1 MTSSPLLL
9 PRAPAPAPA
18 PAVREEVRRQVG
30 LAAPL
35 VACSLLQYSLQ
46 VVSVMFAGHLG
57 ELSLSAASVASS
69 FANVTGFNVLM
80 GMGSALDTL
89 CGQSYGAKQYDMLGT
104 HVQRAMF
111 VLMLTSVPLAF
122 ALVFTGQILLAA
134 GQNPEISYE
143 AGLYAQVLIP
153 GLFAYGLLQC
163 LTKFLQ
169 AQNIVHPL
177 VVCSGVTLIFH
188 ILLCWFLV
196 QNLGLGNRGAA
207 LAISISYWFNVILL
221 AVYVKLSE
229 AGRRSWHGWSWEVLK
244 DVNMYL
250 RLAVPSTFMTC
261 LEYWA
266 FEMVVLLA
274 EDRTRNA
281 LMPYST
287 QNFLQADD
295 FCYIQHFCSKTRL
308 VTCLNTMW
316 MVYTIPSGLSS
327 AISIRVSNELGARNP
342 KAAHLSILISGIIC
356 LTEGLLVV
364 IITVFVRDV
373 WGYLYSNEEEV
384 VKYVSTMMPILATSN
399 FMDGIQCTLS
409 GAARGCGWQK
419 VCSFINLCAYYAIGI
434 PAAVIFAFVMKIGGK
449 GLWMGIICAM
459 SVQILAL
466 LVMILRT
473 NWDNEAE
480 IAQARIRVQESDGSI
495 ASA

>member
-1 MTSSPLLL
+1 MGGRGEAAEAMTSSPLLL

-229 AGRRSWHGWSWEVLK
+229 AGRRSWHGWSWE
-244 DVNMYL
+244 
-250 RLAVPSTFMTC
+250 
-261 LEYWA
+261 
-266 FEMVVLLA
+266 
-274 EDRTRNA
+274 
-281 LMPYST
+281 
-287 QNFLQADD
+287 
-295 FCYIQHFCSKTRL
+295 
-308 VTCLNTMW
+308 
-316 MVYTIPSGLSS
+316 
-327 AISIRVSNELGARNP
+327 
-342 KAAHLSILISGIIC
+342 
-356 LTEGLLVV
+356 
-364 IITVFVRDV
+364 
-373 WGYLYSNEEEV
+373 
-384 VKYVSTMMPILATSN
+384 
-399 FMDGIQCTLS
+399 
-409 GAARGCGWQK
+409 
-419 VCSFINLCAYYAIGI
+419 
-434 PAAVIFAFVMKIGGK
+434 
-449 GLWMGIICAM
+449 
-459 SVQILAL
+459 
-466 LVMILRT
+466 
-473 NWDNEAE
+473 
-480 IAQARIRVQESDGSI
+480 
-495 ASA
+495 